1 MHFGKLR
8 MFLLK
13 YLYLLDLFENLRRM
27 NLQKSIQTNMAKI
40 TCMLVML
47 MNFYRFHW
55 ILLFC

>member
-1 MHFGKLR
+1 